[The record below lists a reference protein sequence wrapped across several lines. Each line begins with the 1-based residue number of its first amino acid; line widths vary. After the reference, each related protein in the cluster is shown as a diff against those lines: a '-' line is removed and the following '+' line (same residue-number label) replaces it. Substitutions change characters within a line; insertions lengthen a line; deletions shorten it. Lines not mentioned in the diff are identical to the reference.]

1 MEVKIVTMGQE
12 HIVALAQLEA
22 QCFALP
28 WSENSL
34 REELYSDSACFLT
47 ALVGGEVAGYIG
59 SLVSDGCYITN
70 VAVFPE
76 HRGKGIGTQLIA
88 ALEAHARSR
97 GCEFITLE
105 VRVSNLGAIR
115 LYSRLGFLK
124 AGERRDF
131 YVQPTENALI
141 MTKQL
146 V

>member
-1 MEVKIVTMGQE
+1 MANE
-12 HIVALAQLEA
+12 HICALAQLER
-22 QCFALP
+22 QCFTLP

-34 REELYSDSACFLT
+34 REELHSDKACFLT
-47 ALVGGEVAGYIG
+47 ALDGNEVVGYIG
-59 SLVSDGCYITN
+59 SLISDGCYITN
-70 VAVFPE
+70 VAVLPE
-76 HRGKGIGTQLIA
+76 RRGCGIGTMLITELEVRARQL
-88 ALEAHARSR
+88 

-105 VRVSNLGAIR
+105 VRVSNLGAVG